1 MTDIIP
7 FNFHQNLVR
16 TVKREDEPY
25 FVGKDV
31 AEILGYKNT
40 RKAIGDHCKAAVSDG
55 VTIRDAMGREQKV
68 TVIPERDVYR
78 LIMRSKLPGAQA
90 FEEWVVGHVLPS
102 IRKTGSYT
110 AKPQDLSRMDI
121 LKIAMDSEQERLRL
135 EGEVAE
141 LKPKVEAYDRL
152 ATSDGSLCITNAA
165 KDLQLRPKDLF
176 AWLQA
181 HRWIYRRPGGS
192 WTAYQGRIQT
202 GYLEHKVTT
211 VERSDG
217 SERVIE
223 QVRITPKGLTKLAAV
238 FDVAEAG

>member
-7 FNFHQNLVR
+7 FNFHQNRVR

-31 AEILGYKNT
+31 AEALGYKNT
-40 RKAIGDHCKAAVSDG
+40 RDAIAKHCKCAISDG
-55 VTIRDAMGREQKV
+55 VAIRDAMGREQKV
-68 TVIPERDVYR
+68 TIIPERDVYR
-78 LIMRSKLPGAQA
+78 LIMRSKLPEAEA

-110 AKPQDLSRMDI
+110 ARPQDLSRMDI

-141 LKPKVEAYDRL
+141 LKPKVIAYDRI
-152 ATSDGSLCITNAA
+152 ATSDGSLCITSAA
-165 KDLQLRPKDLF
+165 KDLQTRPKDLF
-176 AWLQA
+176 AWLQS
-181 HRWIYRRPGGS
+181 HRWIYRRAGGR
-192 WTAYQGRIQT
+192 WTAYQHRIQS
-202 GYLEHKVTT
+202 GHLEHKVNT

-217 SERVIE
+217 SEKIVE
-223 QVRITPKGLTKLAAV
+223 QVLVTPKGLVKLAA
-238 FDVAEAG
+238 AL